1 MKEREVEF
9 DLSAKFDQN
18 QKIKLQEKVQVDHK
32 TMKKDPT
39 KKVIEDIKSQA
50 TETRAGGTKDFW
62 VWGDTEWKV

>member
-50 TETRAGGTKDFW
+50 TETRAGGTKDF
-62 VWGDTEWKV
+62 